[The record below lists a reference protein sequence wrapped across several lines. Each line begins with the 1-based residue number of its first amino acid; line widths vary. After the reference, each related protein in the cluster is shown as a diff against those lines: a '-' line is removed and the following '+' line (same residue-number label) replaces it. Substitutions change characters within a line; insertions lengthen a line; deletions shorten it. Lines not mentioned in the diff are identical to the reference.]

1 MKLTEEQELQSRMDG
16 QNITIQLLM
25 KGDGENFPV
34 INFFSIVI
42 DFFLLM
48 MVYTDNWRYCS
59 CEIYLYFIR
68 WKGIYIYLIHQY
80 YFYYF

>member
-34 INFFSIVI
+34 INFFSHC
-42 DFFLLM
+42 D
-48 MVYTDNWRYCS
+48 
-59 CEIYLYFIR
+59 
-68 WKGIYIYLIHQY
+68 
-80 YFYYF
+80 